1 MKNSGNRSAIGDD
14 ELLRLREEG
23 LTYEAIATLA
33 GISRQGVHDRL
44 RRLRTRQKGTKT
56 SPRFTTGPAVE
67 DAALLR
73 NYKGLMTVRAWNAL
87 VCWFGTDKEPTV
99 GDLRALATGLM
110 RIPNFGAKSYKEIC
124 ELFGMTCKD
133 SSHAVLRAYAQASR
147 LKRRKALDDA
157 QAAYATRRARFR
169 GLNSD

>member
-1 MKNSGNRSAIGDD
+1 MRGHGNRSAIGDD
-14 ELLRLREEG
+14 EVLRLREEG

-44 RRLRTRQKGTKT
+44 RRLRARQGNAETL
-56 SPRFTTGPAVE
+56 PRLATGSAVV

-73 NYKGLMTVRAWNAL
+73 NYKSLMTVRAWNAL
-87 VCWFGTDKEPTV
+87 ACWFGADKEPTV

-110 RIPNFGAKSYKEIC
+110 RIPNFGAKSYKETC
-124 ELFGMTCKD
+124 ELFGMTSKN

-147 LKRRKALDDA
+147 LKRREALDDA
-157 QAAYATRRARFR
+157 QAAQATRRARFR
-169 GLNSD
+169 GLNSG